1 MAEKKEI
8 VNEKMKDAPIL
19 EFRKNTEIV
28 NNKVEESLGS
38 LKILMEKVLIIYNI
52 GKQAKNSNEQSVD
65 LRILL
70 NISEFS
76 PSLKKNSSYSFW

>member
-52 GKQAKNSNEQSVD
+52 GK
-65 LRILL
+65 
-70 NISEFS
+70 
-76 PSLKKNSSYSFW
+76 